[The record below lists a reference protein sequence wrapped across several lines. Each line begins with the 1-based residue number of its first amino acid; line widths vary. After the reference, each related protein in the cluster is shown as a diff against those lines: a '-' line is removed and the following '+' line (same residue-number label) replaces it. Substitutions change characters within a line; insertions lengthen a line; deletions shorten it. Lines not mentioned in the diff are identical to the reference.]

1 MRLSVCTDVG
11 DHASVEFWS
20 STPGVR
26 AVDIVHRVSDLS
38 AVIGTPG
45 APDVIIARLPN
56 TEMGNAEILAAI
68 QRISQGG
75 TPLIAWVPEASAAGA
90 FNLCYLGAD
99 ELITD
104 QSSHEDR
111 ASALAMA
118 KLRRRGSKKWGET
131 EAAEGAEP
139 WSRSLV
145 GGSCSMRVVKE
156 LVRLVSPRRAT
167 VLITGETGTGKE
179 VVARALHDASP
190 RAAQPMVCINCN
202 AIPGELLEAELF
214 GHVRGAY
221 TGAFQSRL
229 GRFEQANRGTLFLDE
244 IGDMPFSLQAKLLR
258 VLQERE
264 FHRLGS
270 SETMRVDV
278 RVIAATNANLA
289 KLVEEGKFRQDLYY
303 RLNVAP
309 IHLPTLRERVEDI
322 PDLVSHFIEKICR
335 NEQIPM
341 KAIPNEI
348 IAWLTKF
355 PWPGNIRQLENTIES
370 AIALSGIRTT
380 LRMADFSAL
389 SGSPNQPRMFAM
401 PTEGIDYNL
410 IVGQFEKTL
419 LSEALRLAGGSKKR
433 AASLLQ
439 LKRTTFYAKLD
450 ALHVELGE
458 ELTGVEVDEEA
469 AFSAA

>member
-1 MRLSVCTDVG
+1 MNTG
-11 DHASVEFWS
+11 D
-20 STPGVR
+20 
-26 AVDIVHRVSDLS
+26 
-38 AVIGTPG
+38 
-45 APDVIIARLPN
+45 APDAIVVRLPN
-56 TEMGNAEILAAI
+56 SEMGNAEMLAAV
-68 QRISQGG
+68 QQISQG
-75 TPLIAWVPEASAAGA
+75 TAPVIAWVPESSVAGA

-104 QSSHEDR
+104 EASLEER

-118 KLRRRGSKKWGET
+118 KIRRQGSNRPEEKESTIESEPWRRR
-131 EAAEGAEP
+131 
-139 WSRSLV
+139 LV
-145 GGSCSMRVVKE
+145 GGSCSMRVVTE
-156 LVRLVSPRRAT
+156 LIRLVSPRRAT

-179 VVARALHDASP
+179 VVARAIHDASP
-190 RAAQPMVCINCN
+190 RAAQPIVSINCN
-202 AIPGELLEAELF
+202 AIPGELLESELF

-264 FHRLGS
+264 FQRLGS
-270 SETMRVDV
+270 SETVRVDV

-289 KLVEEGKFRQDLYY
+289 HLVEQGKFRQDLYY

-309 IHLPTLRERVEDI
+309 IHLSPLRERVEDI
-322 PDLVSHFIEKICR
+322 PDLVLHFLEKICR
-335 NEQIPM
+335 NEQIPI
-341 KAIPNEI
+341 KALPNEI
-348 IAWLTKF
+348 ISWLTKF

-370 AIALSGIRTT
+370 AIALSGIRST

-389 SGSPNQPRMFAM
+389 GGSPNHPRMFAM
-401 PTEGIDYNL
+401 PSDGIDYNL

-433 AASLLQ
+433 AATLLQ

-450 ALHVELGE
+450 ALHVEMDQ
-458 ELTGVEVDEEA
+458 ELPGAELDEEA

>member
-1 MRLSVCTDVG
+1 VPHATIPAADLL
-11 DHASVEFWS
+11 ASVQQASNGSIPVVAW
-20 STPGVR
+20 
-26 AVDIVHRVSDLS
+26 VSD
-38 AVIGTPG
+38 
-45 APDVIIARLPN
+45 
-56 TEMGNAEILAAI
+56 
-68 QRISQGG
+68 
-75 TPLIAWVPEASAAGA
+75 ASATGA

-104 QSSHEDR
+104 NASPEER
-111 ASALAMA
+111 ASSLAMA
-118 KLRRRGSKKWGET
+118 RIRRQGSKKLEDPKLGV
-131 EAAEGAEP
+131 AAEP
-139 WSRSLV
+139 WRRRLV
-145 GGSCSMRVVKE
+145 GGSCSMRVVTE
-156 LVRLVSPRRAT
+156 LIRLVSPRRAT

-179 VVARALHDASP
+179 VVARAIHDASP
-190 RAAQPMVCINCN
+190 RASQPMVSINCN
-202 AIPGELLEAELF
+202 AIPGELLESELF

-229 GRFEQANRGTLFLDE
+229 GCFEQANRGTLFLDE

-270 SETMRVDV
+270 SETVKVDV

-289 KLVEEGKFRQDLYY
+289 HLVEQGKFRQDLYY

-309 IHLPTLRERVEDI
+309 IHLSPLRERMEDI
-322 PDLVSHFIEKICR
+322 PDLALHFIEKICR

-341 KAIPNEI
+341 KVIPRETVS
-348 IAWLTKF
+348 WLSKF

-370 AIALSGIRTT
+370 AIALSGTRST

-389 SGSPNQPRMFAM
+389 GGSPNHPRMFAM
-401 PTEGIDYNL
+401 PSEGIDYNL

-433 AASLLQ
+433 AATLLQ

-450 ALHVELGE
+450 ALKVEIDPELLGGE
-458 ELTGVEVDEEA
+458 PEEEA
-469 AFSAA
+469 AISAA

>member
-1 MRLSVCTDVG
+1 MRVSVFTDATAPG
-11 DHASVEFWS
+11 PADFWS

-26 AVDIVHRVSDLS
+26 AVDIVSEVSDLPE
-38 AVIGTPG
+38 ILGTVDP
-45 APDVIIARLPN
+45 PDVIVVRLPRVEMED
-56 TEMGNAEILAAI
+56 TELLVAI
-68 QRISQGG
+68 QRISLGV
-75 TPLIAWVPEASAAGA
+75 TPVIAWLPETSPSEA
-90 FNLCYLGAD
+90 FRLCSLGAD
-99 ELITD
+99 EFITD
-104 QSSHEDR
+104 QASIEER
-111 ASALAMA
+111 ARALA
-118 KLRRRGSKKWGET
+118 KVRRRGQRRGGNPESDDK
-131 EAAEGAEP
+131 AEP

-145 GGSCSMRVVKE
+145 GRSCSMSVVKE

-179 VVARALHDASP
+179 VVARAIHDASP
-190 RAAQPMVCINCN
+190 RAGQAMVSINCN

-264 FHRLGS
+264 FYRLGS
-270 SETMRVDV
+270 SEAQRVDV

-289 KLVEEGKFRQDLYY
+289 NLVEQGKFRQDLYY

-309 IHLPTLRERVEDI
+309 IHLPTLRERLEDI
-322 PDLVSHFIEKICR
+322 ADLVPHFIERICR
-335 NEQIPM
+335 NEQIPI
-341 KAIPNEI
+341 KAIPAEI

-370 AIALSGIRTT
+370 AIALSGTRAT
-380 LRMADFSAL
+380 LRMADFTAL
-389 SGSPNQPRMFAM
+389 SGSPNHPRMFAM
-401 PTEGIDYNL
+401 PSEGIDYNL
-410 IVGQFEKTL
+410 IVSQFEKTL

-433 AASLLQ
+433 AATLLQ

-450 ALHVELGE
+450 ALQVEVGDQRGGE
-458 ELTGVEVDEEA
+458 ENEDVASSVA
-469 AFSAA
+469 

>member
-1 MRLSVCTDVG
+1 MKISVFWDAG
-11 DHASVEFWS
+11 GAESVEFWNS
-20 STPGVR
+20 ASGVKAVEIIPRISDLPG
-26 AVDIVHRVSDLS
+26 ALSGELSPDIVV
-38 AVIGTPG
+38 V
-45 APDVIIARLPN
+45 RLPHP
-56 TEMGNAEILAAI
+56 TLGTAEVLAAVQQASNGSI
-68 QRISQGG
+68 
-75 TPLIAWVPEASAAGA
+75 PVIAWVSDASAAGA

-104 QSSHEDR
+104 QASLEERS
-111 ASALAMA
+111 SALTMA
-118 KLRRRGSKKWGET
+118 RIRRRGSRREESKSSIQ
-131 EAAEGAEP
+131 AEP
-139 WSRSLV
+139 WRRRLV
-145 GGSCSMRVVKE
+145 GGSCSMRVVTE
-156 LVRLVSPRRAT
+156 LIRLVSPRRAS

-179 VVARALHDASP
+179 VVARAIHDASP
-190 RAAQPMVCINCN
+190 RASQPLVSINCN
-202 AIPGELLEAELF
+202 AIPGELLESELF

-229 GRFEQANRGTLFLDE
+229 GCFEQANRGTLFLDE

-270 SETMRVDV
+270 SETVRVDV

-289 KLVEEGKFRQDLYY
+289 QLVEQGRFRQDLYY

-309 IHLPTLRERVEDI
+309 IHLAPLRERPEDI
-322 PDLVSHFIEKICR
+322 PDLVLHFIEKICR
-335 NEQIPM
+335 NEQIPL
-341 KAIPNEI
+341 KAIPGETI
-348 IAWLTKF
+348 SWLMKF

-370 AIALSGIRTT
+370 AIALSGTRST

-389 SGSPNQPRMFAM
+389 GGSPNHPRMFAM
-401 PTEGIDYNL
+401 PSDGIDYNL

-450 ALHVELGE
+450 ALRVEVDP
-458 ELTGVEVDEEA
+458 ELTGSEPEEEA

>member
-1 MRLSVCTDVG
+1 MRVSVCTD
-11 DHASVEFWS
+11 DTSAASADFWI

-26 AVDIVHRVSDLS
+26 AVDIVSRVSELP
-38 AVIGTPG
+38 AVMGTDDP
-45 APDVIIARLPN
+45 PDVIIARLPHGEMEA
-56 TEMGNAEILAAI
+56 TELLGSIQQISLGAI
-68 QRISQGG
+68 
-75 TPLIAWVPEASAAGA
+75 PVIAWVQQTSASEA
-90 FNLCYLGAD
+90 FRLCYLGAD
-99 ELITD
+99 EFITD
-104 QSSHEDR
+104 QASLEER

-118 KLRRRGSKKWGET
+118 KLRRQGSQKPGN
-131 EAAEGAEP
+131 AESGVLAEP

-145 GGSCSMRVVKE
+145 GRSCSMSVVKE

-179 VVARALHDASP
+179 VVARAIHDASP
-190 RAAQPMVCINCN
+190 RAGQAMVSINCN

-289 KLVEEGKFRQDLYY
+289 NLVEQGKFRQDLYY

-309 IHLPTLRERVEDI
+309 IHLPPLRERVEDI
-322 PDLVSHFIEKICR
+322 SDLVLHFIEKICR
-335 NEQIPM
+335 NEQIPV
-341 KAIPNEI
+341 KAIPAEI
-348 IAWLTKF
+348 TAWLTKF

-370 AIALSGIRTT
+370 AIALSGARAT
-380 LRMADFSAL
+380 LRMADFTAL
-389 SGSPNQPRMFAM
+389 GGSPNHPRMFAM
-401 PTEGIDYNL
+401 PSEGIDYNL
-410 IVGQFEKTL
+410 VVSQFEKTL

-433 AASLLQ
+433 AATLLQ

-450 ALHVELGE
+450 ALE
-458 ELTGVEVDEEA
+458 VEVENEWGDGEQNEGA
-469 AFSAA
+469 ASSVA

>member
-1 MRLSVCTDVG
+1 MRICVFTDAGVSESI
-11 DHASVEFWS
+11 DFWS

-26 AVDIVHRVSDLS
+26 IVDVIRRASDLS
-38 AVIGTPG
+38 AALTSEDPPHVI
-45 APDVIIARLPN
+45 VARLPHQ
-56 TEMGNAEILAAI
+56 TLENAEMLASVQQATNGAI
-68 QRISQGG
+68 
-75 TPLIAWVPEASAAGA
+75 PVIAWVPDASAAGA

-104 QSSHEDR
+104 QATLEER
-111 ASALAMA
+111 ASALTMA
-118 KLRRRGSKKWGET
+118 KIRRDGSKKVEDPKS
-131 EAAEGAEP
+131 AEP
-139 WSRSLV
+139 WRRRLV
-145 GGSCSMRVVKE
+145 GVSCSMRVVTE
-156 LVRLVSPRRAT
+156 LIRLVSPRRAT

-179 VVARALHDASP
+179 VVARAIHDASP
-190 RAAQPMVCINCN
+190 RSNQPMVSINCN
-202 AIPGELLEAELF
+202 AIPGELLESELF

-229 GRFEQANRGTLFLDE
+229 GCFEQANRGTLFLDE

-270 SETMRVDV
+270 SETVRVDV

-289 KLVEEGKFRQDLYY
+289 HLVEQGKFRQDLYY

-309 IHLPTLRERVEDI
+309 IHLSPLRERMEDI
-322 PDLVSHFIEKICR
+322 PELVAHFIEKICR

-341 KAIPNEI
+341 KAIPRDTVS
-348 IAWLTKF
+348 WLSKF

-370 AIALSGIRTT
+370 AIALSGTRST

-389 SGSPNQPRMFAM
+389 GGSPNHPRMFAM
-401 PTEGIDYNL
+401 PSDGIDYNL

-433 AASLLQ
+433 AATLLQ

-450 ALHVELGE
+450 ALKVEMDPEYSGGE
-458 ELTGVEVDEEA
+458 AEEEA
-469 AFSAA
+469 AFTAA

>member
-1 MRLSVCTDVG
+1 M
-11 DHASVEFWS
+11 
-20 STPGVR
+20 
-26 AVDIVHRVSDLS
+26 IHRVSDL
-38 AVIGTPG
+38 AAALEGDDPPHVI
-45 APDVIIARLPN
+45 VVRLPHPKM
-56 TEMGNAEILAAI
+56 EAAEILESVQQA
-68 QRISQGG
+68 SNGSV
-75 TPLIAWVPEASAAGA
+75 PVVAWVPDTSAEGA

-104 QSSHEDR
+104 NSSLEDR
-111 ASALAMA
+111 SSALMMA
-118 KLRRRGSKKWGET
+118 KIRRSGSRKWEDAKAAVAKEPWRRR
-131 EAAEGAEP
+131 
-139 WSRSLV
+139 LV
-145 GGSCSMRVVKE
+145 GGSCSMRVVTE
-156 LVRLVSPRRAT
+156 LIRLVSPRRAT

-179 VVARALHDASP
+179 VVARAIHDASP
-190 RAAQPMVCINCN
+190 RAGQPLVSINCN
-202 AIPGELLEAELF
+202 AIPGELLESELF

-229 GRFEQANRGTLFLDE
+229 GCFEQANRGTLFLDE

-270 SETMRVDV
+270 SETVKVDV

-289 KLVEEGKFRQDLYY
+289 QLVEQGKFRQDLYY
-303 RLNVAP
+303 RLSVAP
-309 IHLPTLRERVEDI
+309 IHLSPLRERVEDI
-322 PDLVSHFIEKICR
+322 PELVLHFIEKICR

-341 KAIPNEI
+341 KAIPAGTI
-348 IAWLTKF
+348 SWLTKF

-370 AIALSGIRTT
+370 AIALSGNRAT

-389 SGSPNQPRMFAM
+389 GGSPNHPRMFAM
-401 PTEGIDYNL
+401 PSEGIDYNL

-433 AASLLQ
+433 AATLLQ

-450 ALHVELGE
+450 ALKVEIDPELAEGE
-458 ELTGVEVDEEA
+458 LEEEA

>member
-1 MRLSVCTDVG
+1 M
-11 DHASVEFWS
+11 
-20 STPGVR
+20 
-26 AVDIVHRVSDLS
+26 
-38 AVIGTPG
+38 G
-45 APDVIIARLPN
+45 AA
-56 TEMGNAEILAAI
+56 EMLAAVQQATNGAI
-68 QRISQGG
+68 
-75 TPLIAWVPEASAAGA
+75 PVIAWVSNASAAGA

-104 QSSHEDR
+104 QATEEER

-118 KLRRRGSKKWGET
+118 KIRRRGAIKSE
-131 EAAEGAEP
+131 EAQPDVTAEP
-139 WSRSLV
+139 WRRRLV
-145 GGSCSMRVVKE
+145 GGSCSMRVVTE
-156 LVRLVSPRRAT
+156 LIRLVSPRRAT

-179 VVARALHDASP
+179 VVARAIHDASP
-190 RAAQPMVCINCN
+190 RAGQPLVAINCN
-202 AIPGELLEAELF
+202 AIPGDLLESELF

-229 GRFEQANRGTLFLDE
+229 GCFEQANRGTLFLDE

-270 SETMRVDV
+270 SDTVRVDV

-289 KLVEEGKFRQDLYY
+289 HLVEQGKFRQDLYY

-309 IHLPTLRERVEDI
+309 IHLSPLRDRVEDI
-322 PDLVSHFIEKICR
+322 PELVLHFVEKICR

-341 KAIPNEI
+341 KAIPSETVS
-348 IAWLTKF
+348 WLTKF

-370 AIALSGIRTT
+370 AIALSGTRST

-389 SGSPNQPRMFAM
+389 GGSPNHPRMFAM
-401 PTEGIDYNL
+401 PSEGIDYNM
-410 IVGQFEKTL
+410 IVGQFERTL

-433 AASLLQ
+433 AATLLQ

-450 ALHVELGE
+450 ALKVEMDPEMTAGDQE
-458 ELTGVEVDEEA
+458 EEA

>member
-1 MRLSVCTDVG
+1 MRVSVCTDSTVPG
-11 DHASVEFWS
+11 AADFWS
-20 STPGVR
+20 SIPGVR
-26 AVDIVHRVSDLS
+26 AVDILSQVSDLS
-38 AVIGTPG
+38 AVMATADP
-45 APDVIIARLPN
+45 PDVIIARLPRG
-56 TEMGNAEILAAI
+56 EMDDAELLASI
-68 QRISQGG
+68 QRISLGG
-75 TPLIAWVPEASAAGA
+75 IPVIAWVPETSPSEA
-90 FNLCYLGAD
+90 FRLCFLGAD
-99 ELITD
+99 EFITD
-104 QSSHEDR
+104 QASIEER
-111 ASALAMA
+111 ARTLV
-118 KLRRRGSKKWGET
+118 KVRRGAKYGSPVDSGDP
-131 EAAEGAEP
+131 AEP

-145 GGSCSMRVVKE
+145 GRSCSMSVVKE

-179 VVARALHDASP
+179 VVARAIHDASP
-190 RAAQPMVCINCN
+190 RAGQAMVSINCN

-229 GRFEQANRGTLFLDE
+229 GRFEQAHRGTLMLDE

-289 KLVEEGKFRQDLYY
+289 NLVEQGKFRQDLYY

-309 IHLPTLRERVEDI
+309 IHLPPLRERLEDVS
-322 PDLVSHFIEKICR
+322 DLVQHFIEKICR
-335 NEQIPM
+335 NEQIPI
-341 KAIPNEI
+341 KAMPAEI
-348 IAWLTKF
+348 TTWLTKF

-370 AIALSGIRTT
+370 AIALSGTRST
-380 LRMADFSAL
+380 LRMADFTAL
-389 SGSPNQPRMFAM
+389 GGSPNHPRMFAM
-401 PTEGIDYNL
+401 PSEGIDYNL
-410 IVGQFEKTL
+410 VVGQFEKTL

-433 AASLLQ
+433 AATLLQ

-450 ALHVELGE
+450 ALDI
-458 ELTGVEVDEEA
+458 EVGDECGDGAQNEGA
-469 AFSAA
+469 ASVA